1 MNGHCGHRVHIR
13 LGDVFDCHGDVEIPG
28 ANGLVIRCGDEPPIL
43 IHEGDCVN
51 RPQMLI
57 VLLRDFS
64 CPYVV
69 LDRVSCHSYPVE

>member
-13 LGDVFDCHGDVEIPG
+13 LGDVFDGDRNVEIPG
-28 ANGLVIRCGDEPPIL
+28 PNGFVIRRGDEPPIL
-43 IHEGDCVN
+43 IHEGDCVD

-57 VLLRDFS
+57 VLLRDLS

-69 LDRVSCHSYPVE
+69 LDEVGRHSYRVE